1 MNSQWNAFLDSQENI
16 QDSGA
21 AAPDCKEILI
31 DLSHLGMIS
40 ISGEDAETFLQGQT
54 TNDVRNVTDEHF
66 QISACCTPKGRMLV
80 SFIAFRYQQ
89 EIVLQLPRET
99 QQTLLKRLPMFIL
112 MSKVKVAD
120 AGDRLVAIGLQG
132 DNAHLLLNK
141 HFSRLPLKDWGA
153 VQENDFT
160 LLRHPGGTQRF
171 EVIGKPGPMIDLWKA
186 LAPSARLGSGA
197 DWRLENIRAG
207 IPTVYSSTSEAFIP
221 QMVNMQLV
229 NGVSFTK
236 GCYTGQEVVARTRYL
251 GKVKRR
257 MYLARIDGDHC
268 PMPGDELFSTNSQSG
283 QGAGKVVDAQASPEG
298 GCEML
303 AVVEIERHDEGDVHI
318 GSVDGQRIEF
328 QTLPYSFEQ
337 N

>member
-1 MNSQWNAFLDSQENI
+1 
-16 QDSGA
+16 
-21 AAPDCKEILI
+21 
-31 DLSHLGMIS
+31 
-40 ISGEDAETFLQGQT
+40 
-54 TNDVRNVTDEHF
+54 
-66 QISACCTPKGRMLV
+66 
-80 SFIAFRYQQ
+80 
-89 EIVLQLPRET
+89 
-99 QQTLLKRLPMFIL
+99 
-112 MSKVKVAD
+112 
-120 AGDRLVAIGLQG
+120 
-132 DNAHLLLNK
+132 
-141 HFSRLPLKDWGA
+141 
-153 VQENDFT
+153 
-160 LLRHPGGTQRF
+160 
-171 EVIGKPGPMIDLWKA
+171 
-186 LAPSARLGSGA
+186 
-197 DWRLENIRAG
+197 
-207 IPTVYSSTSEAFIP
+207 
-221 QMVNMQLV
+221 MVNMQLV

-236 GCYTGQEVVARTRYL
+236 GCYTGQEVVARTKYL